1 MFGCSLESE
10 RDTMSYSVERVKP
23 VVQPVRT
30 PTYRWRKL
38 VESALDTVGLL
49 LTLLFIMTP
58 IAWMALTAF
67 KQRQDVFTRKVFFTP
82 TLQNFVTIFQPPL
95 NFGPLLLNST
105 IIALATVFIST
116 PIALM
121 AAYAFS
127 RYHFRGSNVL
137 MIWVLTTQFI
147 PQVVVTIPFFNL
159 FRRVGLVD
167 TRTGLIILN
176 LAVAL
181 PYAIWMIKGFVDGM
195 PLELEEAALVD
206 GCSES
211 QMLRRIVL
219 PLVMPG
225 VLVAAVFSF
234 ITAWNEFFFA
244 LIMSRTEAARTLQ
257 VGLMSTV
264 SAEGIR
270 WEWMSA
276 TGLIVMVPIFILS
289 LAIRKHFIQG
299 LTMGAVK

>member
-1 MFGCSLESE
+1 
-10 RDTMSYSVERVKP
+10 MSYSVEQATP
-23 VVQPVRT
+23 VTRPAPAQI
-30 PTYRWRKL
+30 YRRRKL
-38 VESALDTVGLL
+38 VEGVLESIGLL
-49 LTLLFIMTP
+49 LTLLFILTP

-67 KQRQDVFTRKVFFTP
+67 KQRGDVFTLKVLFAP
-82 TLQNFVTIFQPPL
+82 TLQNFVTIFKPPL
-95 NFGPLLLNST
+95 SFGPLLMNSVV
-105 IIALATVFIST
+105 IAGATVLIST
-116 PIALM
+116 PLALM

-127 RYHFRGSNVL
+127 RYYFIGSNVL

-147 PQVVVTIPFFNL
+147 PQVVITIPFFNL
-159 FRRVGLVD
+159 FRTVGLVD
-167 TRTGLIILN
+167 TRTGLVILN

-181 PYAIWMIKGFVDGM
+181 PYSIWMIKGFVDGM
-195 PLELEEAALVD
+195 PIELEEAALVD
-206 GCSES
+206 GCSEA

-234 ITAWNEFFFA
+234 ITAWNEFIFA
-244 LIMSRTEAARTLQ
+244 LIMTRTEAARTLQ

-270 WEWMSA
+270 WDWMSA

-289 LAIRKHFIQG
+289 LLIRNHFVQG

>member
-1 MFGCSLESE
+1 
-10 RDTMSYSVERVKP
+10 
-23 VVQPVRT
+23 VVFV
-30 PTYRWRKL
+30 
-38 VESALDTVGLL
+38 LL
-49 LTLLFIMTP
+49 P

-67 KQRQDVFTRKVFFTP
+67 KQRSDVFTLKVFFTP

-95 NFGPLLLNST
+95 SFGPLLLNSVAIAGAT
-105 IIALATVFIST
+105 ILIST
-116 PIALM
+116 PLALM

-127 RYHFRGSNVL
+127 RYYFIGSNVL

-147 PQVVVTIPFFNL
+147 PQVVITIPFFNL
-159 FRRVGLVD
+159 FRIVGLVD
-167 TRTGLIILN
+167 TRTGLVILN

-195 PLELEEAALVD
+195 PIELEEAALVD
-206 GCSES
+206 GCSEA

-234 ITAWNEFFFA
+234 ITAWNEFIFA
-244 LIMSRTEAARTLQ
+244 LIMTRTEAARTLQ

-270 WEWMSA
+270 WDWMSA

-289 LAIRKHFIQG
+289 LLIRNHFVQG

>member
-1 MFGCSLESE
+1 
-10 RDTMSYSVERVKP
+10 MSYSVEQVKP
-23 VVQPVRT
+23 VARHAHAT
-30 PTYRWRKL
+30 SYRWRRFAGNML
-38 VESALDTVGLL
+38 ENAGLL
-49 LTLLFIMTP
+49 LTLFFIMTP

-67 KQRQDVFTRKVFFTP
+67 KQRQDVFTRKVIFTP

-95 NFGPLLLNST
+95 NFGPLLFNST
-105 IIALATVFIST
+105 VIALATVLIST

-127 RYHFRGSNVL
+127 RYTFIGSNVL
-137 MIWVLTTQFI
+137 LIWVLTTQFI
-147 PQVVVTIPFFNL
+147 PQVVVTIPFFNF
-159 FRRVGLVD
+159 FRTVGLVD
-167 TRTGLIILN
+167 TRTGLVILN

-181 PYAIWMIKGFVDGM
+181 PYAIWMIKGFVDSM
-195 PLELEEAALVD
+195 PIELEEAALVD
-206 GCSES
+206 GCSEA

-257 VGLMSTV
+257 VGLI
-264 SAEGIR
+264 SANGPEGIR
-270 WEWMSA
+270 WDWMSA

>member
-1 MFGCSLESE
+1 
-10 RDTMSYSVERVKP
+10 MSSTVEQISPAMSRV
-23 VVQPVRT
+23 RAA
-30 PTYRWRKL
+30 RFSWRKL
-38 VESALDTVGLL
+38 AGAVLENAALL
-49 LTLLFIMTP
+49 LTLFFIMAP

-67 KQRQDVFTRKVFFTP
+67 KQRQDVFTRKIIFTP
-82 TLQNFVTIFQPPL
+82 TLQSFFTIFQPPL
-95 NFGPLLLNST
+95 NFGPLLLNS
-105 IIALATVFIST
+105 IIVATATVLIST
-116 PIALM
+116 PLALM

-127 RYHFRGSNVL
+127 RYAFKGSNAL
-137 MIWVLTTQFI
+137 LIWVLTTQFI

-159 FRRVGLVD
+159 FRTVGLID
-167 TRTGLIILN
+167 TRTGLVILN

-181 PYAIWMIKGFVDGM
+181 PYAIWMIKGFVDGL

-206 GCSES
+206 GCGEV

-257 VGLMSTV
+257 VGLISTV

-270 WEWMSA
+270 WDWMSA
-276 TGLIVMVPIFILS
+276 TGLIVMVPILILS
-289 LAIRKHFIQG
+289 LAIRRHFVQG

>member
-1 MFGCSLESE
+1 
-10 RDTMSYSVERVKP
+10 MSYSVEQVKP
-23 VVQPVRT
+23 VTRPVHAT
-30 PTYRWRKL
+30 SYRWRKL
-38 VESALDTVGLL
+38 AGNTLENLGLL
-49 LTLLFIMTP
+49 LTLFFIMTP
-58 IAWMALTAF
+58 IAWMAITAF
-67 KQRQDVFTRKVFFTP
+67 KQRQDVFTRNIIFTP

-105 IIALATVFIST
+105 VVALATVLIST

-127 RYHFRGSNVL
+127 RYTFIGSNVL
-137 MIWVLTTQFI
+137 LIWVLTTQFI
-147 PQVVVTIPFFNL
+147 PQVVVTIPFFNF
-159 FRRVGLVD
+159 FRTVGLVD

-181 PYAIWMIKGFVDGM
+181 PYAIWMIKGFVDSL

-206 GCSES
+206 GCSEA
-211 QMLRRIVL
+211 QMLWRIVL

-257 VGLMSTV
+257 VGLISTV

>member
-1 MFGCSLESE
+1 
-10 RDTMSYSVERVKP
+10 MSYSVEQATP
-23 VVQPVRT
+23 VARPVRA
-30 PTYRWRKL
+30 RNRSWRKL
-38 VESALDTVGLL
+38 AEGALENIGLL
-49 LTLLFIMTP
+49 LILVFIMLP

-67 KQRQDVFTRKVFFTP
+67 KQRGDVFTLKVFFTP

-95 NFGPLLLNST
+95 SFGPLLRNSIVIAGAT
-105 IIALATVFIST
+105 ILIST
-116 PIALM
+116 PLALM

-127 RYHFRGSNVL
+127 RYYFVGSNVL

-147 PQVVVTIPFFNL
+147 PQVVITIPFFNL
-159 FRRVGLVD
+159 FRTIGLVD
-167 TRTGLIILN
+167 TPTGLIILN

-181 PYAIWMIKGFVDGM
+181 PYAIWMIKGFVDGL
-195 PLELEEAALVD
+195 PIELEEAAMVD
-206 GCSES
+206 GCSEA

-234 ITAWNEFFFA
+234 ITAWNEFIFA
-244 LIMSRTEAARTLQ
+244 LIMTRTESARTLQ

-270 WEWMSA
+270 WDWMSA
-276 TGLIVMVPIFILS
+276 TGLIVMVPIFVLS
-289 LAIRKHFIQG
+289 LLIRNHFVQG

>member
-1 MFGCSLESE
+1 
-10 RDTMSYSVERVKP
+10 MSSTVRQVKP
-23 VVQPVRT
+23 AVQPVRAT
-30 PTYRWRKL
+30 TYRRRRL
-38 VESALDTVGLL
+38 VENALENVGLL
-49 LTLLFIMTP
+49 LTLFFIMAP

-67 KQRQDVFTRKVFFTP
+67 KQRSDVFTRTVFFTP

-95 NFGPLLLNST
+95 GFGPLLLNST
-105 IIALATVFIST
+105 IIALATVLIST

-127 RYHFRGSNVL
+127 RYTFIGSNVL
-137 MIWVLTTQFI
+137 LIWVLTTQFI

-159 FRRVGLVD
+159 FRTVGLVD

-195 PLELEEAALVD
+195 PVELEEAALVD
-206 GCSES
+206 GCSEA

>member
-1 MFGCSLESE
+1 
-10 RDTMSYSVERVKP
+10 MSYSVEQATP
-23 VVQPVRT
+23 VARPARAQV
-30 PTYRWRKL
+30 YRRRRI
-38 VESALDTVGLL
+38 VEATLESIGLL
-49 LTLLFIMTP
+49 LTVVFVLLP

-67 KQRQDVFTRKVFFTP
+67 KQRSDVFTLKVFFTP

-95 NFGPLLLNST
+95 SFGPLLLNSVVIAGAT
-105 IIALATVFIST
+105 ILIST
-116 PIALM
+116 PLALM

-127 RYHFRGSNVL
+127 RYYFIGSNVL

-147 PQVVVTIPFFNL
+147 PQVVITIPFFNL
-159 FRRVGLVD
+159 FRIVGLVD
-167 TRTGLIILN
+167 TRTGLVILN

-195 PLELEEAALVD
+195 PIELEEAALVD
-206 GCSES
+206 GCSEA

-234 ITAWNEFFFA
+234 ITAWNEFIFA
-244 LIMSRTEAARTLQ
+244 LIMTRTEAARTLQ

-270 WEWMSA
+270 WDWMSA
-276 TGLIVMVPIFILS
+276 TGLIVMVPIFVLS
-289 LAIRKHFIQG
+289 LLIRNHFVQG

>member
-1 MFGCSLESE
+1 
-10 RDTMSYSVERVKP
+10 MSYSIEQAAPKVRPVRSGISPLQRRVERV
-23 VVQPVRT
+23 
-30 PTYRWRKL
+30 L
-38 VESALDTVGLL
+38 ESIGLL
-49 LTLLFIMTP
+49 LTLLFIMLP

-67 KQRQDVFTRKVFFTP
+67 KQRVDVFTLKVFFTP
-82 TLQNFVTIFQPPL
+82 TLQNFVAIFQEPL
-95 NFGPLLLNST
+95 NFGPLLWNSVV
-105 IIALATVFIST
+105 IAGTTVLIST
-116 PIALM
+116 PLALM

-127 RYHFRGSNVL
+127 RYYFIGSNVL

-147 PQVVVTIPFFNL
+147 PQVVITIPFFNL
-159 FRRVGLVD
+159 FRTIGLVD
-167 TRTGLIILN
+167 TRTGLVILN
-176 LAVAL
+176 LAVTL
-181 PYAIWMIKGFVDGM
+181 PYAIWMIKGFIDSM
-195 PLELEEAALVD
+195 PIELEEAALVD
-206 GCSES
+206 GCSEL

-234 ITAWNEFFFA
+234 ITAWNEFIFA
-244 LIMSRTEAARTLQ
+244 LIMTRTEEARTLQ

-289 LAIRKHFIQG
+289 LLIRKHFVQG

>member
-1 MFGCSLESE
+1 M
-10 RDTMSYSVERVKP
+10 TYSAEQARP
-23 VVQPVRT
+23 ISRPIPA
-30 PTYRWRKL
+30 PTHRRRKL
-38 VESALDTVGLL
+38 VEDVLESVGLL
-49 LTLLFIMTP
+49 LTLLFLMLP

-67 KQRQDVFTRKVFFTP
+67 KQRGDVFTRKVFFTP

-95 NFGPLLLNST
+95 GFGPLLLNS
-105 IIALATVFIST
+105 IVIALATVLIST
-116 PIALM
+116 PLALM

-127 RYHFRGSNVL
+127 RYTFVGNQTL
-137 MIWVLTTQFI
+137 MIWVLATQFI
-147 PQVVVTIPFFNL
+147 PQVVITIPFFNL
-159 FRRVGLVD
+159 FRTVGLVD

-195 PLELEEAALVD
+195 PIELEEAALVD
-206 GCSES
+206 GCGEW
-211 QMLRRIVL
+211 QMIRRIVL

-244 LIMSRTEAARTLQ
+244 LIMTRTEAARTLQ
-257 VGLMSTV
+257 VGLMNTV

-270 WEWMSA
+270 WDWMSA

-289 LAIRKHFIQG
+289 LMIRKHFVQG

>member
-1 MFGCSLESE
+1 
-10 RDTMSYSVERVKP
+10 MSYSVEQATPVAKP
-23 VVQPVRT
+23 VRARS
-30 PTYRWRKL
+30 YRQRKF
-38 VESALDTVGLL
+38 VENTLETIGLL

-67 KQRQDVFTRKVFFTP
+67 KQRGDVFTLKVFFTP

-95 NFGPLLLNST
+95 SFGPLLMNSVV
-105 IIALATVFIST
+105 IALATVLIST
-116 PIALM
+116 PLALM

-127 RYHFRGSNVL
+127 RYHFVGSNTL
-137 MIWVLTTQFI
+137 LIWVLTTQFI
-147 PQVVVTIPFFNL
+147 PQVVITIPFFNF
-159 FRRVGLVD
+159 FRTVGLVD

-195 PLELEEAALVD
+195 PVELEEAALVD
-206 GCSES
+206 GCSETE
-211 QMLRRIVL
+211 MIRRIVV

-244 LIMSRTEAARTLQ
+244 LIMTRTEAARTLQ
-257 VGLMSTV
+257 VGLMGTV

-270 WEWMSA
+270 WDWMSA

-289 LAIRKHFIQG
+289 LLIRNHFVQG

>member
-1 MFGCSLESE
+1 
-10 RDTMSYSVERVKP
+10 MSYSVEQAPSVA
-23 VVQPVRT
+23 QPVRAR
-30 PTYRWRKL
+30 TYRRGKW
-38 VESALDTVGLL
+38 VESVLETVGLL
-49 LTLLFIMTP
+49 LTLMFIMLP

-67 KQRQDVFTRKVFFTP
+67 KQRADVFTLKVFFTP
-82 TLQNFVTIFQPPL
+82 TLQNFVTIFQSPL
-95 NFGPLLLNST
+95 SFGPLLRNSI
-105 IIALATVFIST
+105 IIALATVLIST
-116 PIALM
+116 PLALM

-127 RYHFRGSNVL
+127 RYHFVGSNVL
-137 MIWVLTTQFI
+137 LIWVLTTQFI

-159 FRRVGLVD
+159 FRTVGLVD
-167 TRTGLIILN
+167 TRTGLVILN

-195 PLELEEAALVD
+195 PVELEEAALVD
-206 GCSES
+206 GCTEA
-211 QMLRRIVL
+211 QMIRRIVL

-234 ITAWNEFFFA
+234 ITAWNEFIFA
-244 LIMSRTEAARTLQ
+244 LIMTRTPSARTLQ
-257 VGLMSTV
+257 VGLSSTV

-289 LAIRKHFIQG
+289 LAIRKHFVQG

>member
-1 MFGCSLESE
+1 M
-10 RDTMSYSVERVKP
+10 
-23 VVQPVRT
+23 
-30 PTYRWRKL
+30 
-38 VESALDTVGLL
+38 ESALETVGLL
-49 LTLLFIMTP
+49 LTLFFIMTP
-58 IAWMALTAF
+58 IVWMALTAF
-67 KQRQDVFTRKVFFTP
+67 KQRSDVFTRNVFFTP

-95 NFGPLLLNST
+95 GFGPLLLNSIT
-105 IIALATVFIST
+105 IALATVLIST

-127 RYHFRGSNVL
+127 RYHFVGNNAL
-137 MIWVLTTQFI
+137 LIWVLTTQFI

-159 FRRVGLVD
+159 FRTVGLVD

-195 PLELEEAALVD
+195 PVELEEAALVD
-206 GCSES
+206 GCSEA

-225 VLVAAVFSF
+225 VIVAAVFSF

>member
-1 MFGCSLESE
+1 
-10 RDTMSYSVERVKP
+10 MSYSVEQATSVT
-23 VVQPVRT
+23 QPARART
-30 PTYRWRKL
+30 YWRGKL
-38 VESALDTVGLL
+38 VEGALDTVGLVV
-49 LTLLFIMTP
+49 TLLFIMLP

-67 KQRQDVFTRKVFFTP
+67 KQRTDVFTLKVFFIP
-82 TLQNFVTIFQPPL
+82 TLQNFVTIFQAPL
-95 NFGPLLLNST
+95 SFGPLLGNS
-105 IIALATVFIST
+105 IVIALATVLFST
-116 PIALM
+116 PLALM

-127 RYHFRGSNVL
+127 RYHFVGNTALLVWIL
-137 MIWVLTTQFI
+137 ATQFV
-147 PQVVVTIPFFNL
+147 PQVVITIPFFNL
-159 FRRVGLVD
+159 FRTIGLVD

-195 PLELEEAALVD
+195 PVELEEAALVD
-206 GCSES
+206 GCTEA

-234 ITAWNEFFFA
+234 ITSWNEFIFA
-244 LIMSRTEAARTLQ
+244 LIMTRTESARTLQ

-289 LAIRKHFIQG
+289 LAIRKHFVQG

>member
-1 MFGCSLESE
+1 
-10 RDTMSYSVERVKP
+10 MSYSIEQTAPEVR
-23 VVQPVRT
+23 PVRSGIS
-30 PTYRWRKL
+30 PLQRR
-38 VESALDTVGLL
+38 VEAVLENIGLL
-49 LTLLFIMTP
+49 LTLLFIMLP

-67 KQRQDVFTRKVFFTP
+67 KQRVDVFTLKVFFTP
-82 TLQNFVTIFQPPL
+82 TLQNFVAIFQEPL
-95 NFGPLLLNST
+95 AFGPLLWNSVV
-105 IIALATVFIST
+105 IAGTTVLIST
-116 PIALM
+116 PLALM

-127 RYHFRGSNVL
+127 RYYFIGSNVL

-147 PQVVVTIPFFNL
+147 PQVVITIPFFNL
-159 FRRVGLVD
+159 FRTIGLVD
-167 TRTGLIILN
+167 TRTGLVILN
-176 LAVAL
+176 LAVTL
-181 PYAIWMIKGFVDGM
+181 PYAIWMIKGFIDSM
-195 PLELEEAALVD
+195 PIELEEAALVD
-206 GCSES
+206 GCSEL
-211 QMLRRIVL
+211 QMLRMIVL

-234 ITAWNEFFFA
+234 ITAWNEFIFA
-244 LIMSRTEAARTLQ
+244 LIMTRTEAARTLQ

-289 LAIRKHFIQG
+289 LLIRKHFVQG

>member
-1 MFGCSLESE
+1 
-10 RDTMSYSVERVKP
+10 MSYSIEQATPEARAARA
-23 VVQPVRT
+23 RT
-30 PTYRWRKL
+30 SRLQRRAEGVL
-38 VESALDTVGLL
+38 ENIALL
-49 LTLLFIMTP
+49 LTLIFIMLP

-67 KQRQDVFTRKVFFTP
+67 KQRGDAFTLKVFFTP
-82 TLQNFVTIFQPPL
+82 TLQNFVTIFQEPL
-95 NFGPLLLNST
+95 SFGPLLWNSVV
-105 IIALATVFIST
+105 IAGATVLIST
-116 PIALM
+116 PLALM

-127 RYHFRGSNVL
+127 RYYFIGSNVL

-147 PQVVVTIPFFNL
+147 PQVVITIPFFNL
-159 FRRVGLVD
+159 FRSIGLID
-167 TRTGLIILN
+167 TRTGLVILN

-181 PYAIWMIKGFVDGM
+181 PYAIWMIKGFVDSM
-195 PLELEEAALVD
+195 PIELEEAAMVD
-206 GCSES
+206 GCSEP
-211 QMLRRIVL
+211 QMLRLIVL

-234 ITAWNEFFFA
+234 ITAWNEFIFA
-244 LIMSRTEAARTLQ
+244 LIMTRTASARTLQ

-276 TGLIVMVPIFILS
+276 TGMIVMVPIFILS
-289 LAIRKHFIQG
+289 LLIRNHFVQG